1 MFNGQE
7 NPSCELATLIP
18 SLWAVT
24 RTCLDLRRMFSW
36 SSRVDRQ
43 ELGEPFMSHSE
54 FQTKYVTVLSNW
66 CRQDLHFASRPC
78 LVHRIF
84 TNAILANVDTMSH
97 STKCPPFETHGRAFV
112 FFVIS
117 VLVARPVC
125 QAENMGPRF
134 KWEKY
139 QSIMY
144 WGVTSLFFF
153 PGGAATEAKIPESN
167 AYDSKPSQPTK

>member
-7 NPSCELATLIP
+7 NLKQACNLNSFIVSGHKNKSWPSDEENVLLIL
-18 SLWAVT
+18 SIIA
-24 RTCLDLRRMFSW
+24 
-36 SSRVDRQ
+36 RVDRRWTFRPLWVSNQ
-43 ELGEPFMSHSE
+43 
-54 FQTKYVTVLSNW
+54 VTALSNW

-125 QAENMGPRF
+125 QAENKGPRF

-153 PGGAATEAKIPESN
+153 QGARRGG
-167 AYDSKPSQPTK
+167 DGG